1 MGLGP
6 GQERPAKKSGSW
18 PGRVIDGPGACRG
31 DHRTGQG
38 LLCCQLV
45 AGEIQA
51 VKQRS
56 RRDPLSQPHKQ
67 AGPIACKRE
76 GELHS
81 LSSSGERWKLES
93 CPQSPSSLQH
103 LSPNPTNSILPPL
116 CNNSQLSIFASQH
129 QFTNQSQ
136 KQQPASSCLPKTTP
150 APRCRTPPR
159 LAARPRPRARAS
171 RWPPTTSRTPRWL
184 STTTMRMMTR
194 RRSLTR

>member
-38 LLCCQLV
+38 PLCCQLV

-56 RRDPLSQPHKQ
+56 GRDPLSQPHKQ

-81 LSSSGERWKLES
+81 LSNSVNVGSLRAAPRVPAP
-93 CPQSPSSLQH
+93 CDISP
-103 LSPNPTNSILPPL
+103 PNPTNSILPPL
-116 CNNSQLSIFASQH
+116 CNNTQLSIFASQH

>member
-38 LLCCQLV
+38 PLCCQLV

-56 RRDPLSQPHKQ
+56 RRDPLSQPLKQ

-81 LSSSGERWKLES
+81 LSNSVNAGSLRAAPRVPAPCDISPPTPPTPSSLLS
-93 CPQSPSSLQH
+93 ATTVNSPSSRR
-103 LSPNPTNSILPPL
+103 NTNSRINHR
-116 CNNSQLSIFASQH
+116 NNNLLHHVCRKQH
-129 QFTNQSQ
+129 
-136 KQQPASSCLPKTTP
+136 
-150 APRCRTPPR
+150 RR
-159 LAARPRPRARAS
+159 LAAEPRRAWRLGRDQGQGQVAGH
-171 RWPPTTSRTPRWL
+171 RQRRGHL
-184 STTTMRMMTR
+184 DGCR
-194 RRSLTR
+194 RRR